1 MTVTSGASL
10 SMYSGTC
17 DHATGAPFWSHTVP
31 EGHGPMDLARKM
43 FFDNPELDAFPASV
57 VLETMETAVSNPG
70 QPAQLAQ
77 FVFVYRP

>member
-1 MTVTSGASL
+1 
-10 SMYSGTC
+10 
-17 DHATGAPFWSHTVP
+17 
-31 EGHGPMDLARKM
+31 MDLARKM